1 MATYN
6 GLYLAK
12 NDMSRRQSYLVLT
25 VPKGTSAEVLKGGI
39 LLGHTVANSLV
50 SALDTAN
57 PTTDPTDLKIGNTN
71 AQLELSVVTAAQPII
86 YRDTAAVAPLTTDKV
101 FVVEMLELNN
111 TTGYIHG
118 REVTRQPVDETG
130 ALCVELPDT
139 GKRAF

>member
-50 SALDTAN
+50 SALEVAN
-57 PTTDPTDLKIGNTN
+57 PTVDPDNLKIGN
-71 AQLELSVVTAAQPII
+71 AAAKLELSVITAAQPIV
-86 YRDTAAVAPLTTDKV
+86 YRDAAAVSALTTDKV

-130 ALCVELPDT
+130 ALCIELPDT